1 MLIMCQALNSKF
13 HLNPPKDRNRYRSF
27 LSPFNRWGNR
37 GTEIDLLSVTYPDTH
52 PGVFQPCCFLP
63 GLRAQE
69 GKREKAL
76 RLFSL
81 SLELALWASAT
92 PPASSCFPPTPRGLL
107 MPSFPGST
115 LARADQGERAPG
127 APPKRQGA
135 RRQRRGT
142 GCRAVWGGRSAQ
154 VASTEQPQA
163 LWPGYCVVCERNS
176 AAGLQVLPGEDSC
189 PHLHLPTRPHQ
200 TQLCK
205 SELQG

>member
-1 MLIMCQALNSKF
+1 
-13 HLNPPKDRNRYRSF
+13 
-27 LSPFNRWGNR
+27 
-37 GTEIDLLSVTYPDTH
+37 
-52 PGVFQPCCFLP
+52 
-63 GLRAQE
+63 
-69 GKREKAL
+69 
-76 RLFSL
+76 
-81 SLELALWASAT
+81 
-92 PPASSCFPPTPRGLL
+92 

-163 LWPGYCVVCERNS
+163 LWPVYCVVCERNS

-205 SELQG
+205 SELQGWAHFPACSGQTAHSAPLRVAVRRSQPELTRQWPRGLSQDASSRTGEPAPSPPQPGTRIIPKRQGRPAGVTALSAGMRKGLSAPSITEEIQMNWIF